1 VNLVEPHR
9 AAVDAGECVLVPVA
23 VVLVQ
28 ADTDG
33 VGGDVQR
40 VHNSGAGSLK
50 VAVALGTLDGNAGAV
65 AADQV
70 AGVPEGVAI

>member
-1 VNLVEPHR
+1 
-9 AAVDAGECVLVPVA
+9 
-23 VVLVQ
+23 VLVQ